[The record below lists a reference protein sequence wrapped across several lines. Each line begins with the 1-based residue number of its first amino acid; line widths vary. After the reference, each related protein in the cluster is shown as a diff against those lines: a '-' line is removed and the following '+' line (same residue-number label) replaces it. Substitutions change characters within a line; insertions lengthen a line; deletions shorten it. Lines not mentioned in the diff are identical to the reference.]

1 MKERP
6 VIFNGDED
14 EEQLYTKA
22 VEFTRLLATI
32 GVAKLQR
39 ELKCSYWM
47 ASGITQRMENEG
59 VVTAP
64 AWNGVRTVIHGGS
77 DARK

>member
-6 VIFNGDED
+6 VMPANN
-14 EEQLYTKA
+14 EEQLYAKA
-22 VEFTRLLATI
+22 AEFTRMHACMFA
-32 GVAKLQR
+32 AKLQR

-47 ASGITQRMENEG
+47 ASGLIQRMENEG
-59 VVTAP
+59 IVTAP

-77 DARK
+77 DASK

>member
-6 VIFNGDED
+6 VIFNEDED
-14 EEQLYTKA
+14 RLYDKA
-22 VEFTRLLATI
+22 VEFTQLHACM
-32 GVAKLQR
+32 GAAKLQR

-47 ASGITQRMENEG
+47 ASGLIQRMENER

-64 AWNGVRTVIHGGS
+64 GWNGVRTVIHGGS
-77 DARK
+77 DASK

>member
-6 VIFNGDED
+6 VIFNED
-14 EEQLYTKA
+14 DEQLYAKA
-22 VEFTRLLATI
+22 VEFTRLLATM

-47 ASGITQRMENEG
+47 AHEIILKMERDGI
-59 VVTAP
+59 VTEP
-64 AWNGVRTVIHGGS
+64 GWNGVRTVVHGGS
-77 DARK
+77 DASK